1 MKRVAVTVC
10 KAVCLALLLVGAL
23 AARDARAFPETTPPA
38 SETAVIAISPTAQAS
53 TATRIEATLGVIARH
68 RRKTWSQ
75 DTRLE
80 KWCKAI

>member
-1 MKRVAVTVC
+1 MGESNSQCPKATV
-10 KAVCLALLLVGAL
+10 
-23 AARDARAFPETTPPA
+23 F
-38 SETAVIAISPTAQAS
+38 ETAVIAISPTAQAS